1 MTANAAKA
9 GVSVIAVVAQKGGVG
24 KTTVAANLAAAYY
37 EAGVPV
43 ALLDTDPQGSAV
55 TWAKHGEAMGVGPG
69 LLAEIAHKINASDPR
84 RLRAAVDAAVK
95 AGARRVIID
104 GPPSFARPALA
115 AALVADVVLIPA
127 GPSALDL
134 IPAGATLDIVKE
146 AKAQRRGRGPQV
158 YFVPTSVTPTK
169 LGRELPGGLRA
180 LGADVLPGFSRRS
193 SFATAT
199 VTGRTVVE
207 KAPRSEAANE
217 ARALM
222 RAIERRRR

>member
-1 MTANAAKA
+1 ML
-9 GVSVIAVVAQKGGVG
+9 GVAPGFGGMVA
-24 KTTVAANLAAAYY
+24 
-37 EAGVPV
+37 VPV

-146 AKAQRRGRGPQV
+146 AKAQRRGRGRG
-158 YFVPTSVTPTK
+158 
-169 LGRELPGGLRA
+169 GRCGIGKNGLCH
-180 LGADVLPGFSRRS
+180 RRLVCGS
-193 SFATAT
+193 
-199 VTGRTVVE
+199 
-207 KAPRSEAANE
+207 N
-217 ARALM
+217 
-222 RAIERRRR
+222 